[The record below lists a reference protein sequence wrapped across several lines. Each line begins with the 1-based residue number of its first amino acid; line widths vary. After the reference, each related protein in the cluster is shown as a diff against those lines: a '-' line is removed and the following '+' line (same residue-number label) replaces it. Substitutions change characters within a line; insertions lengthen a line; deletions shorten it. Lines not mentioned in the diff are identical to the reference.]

1 MAGFPSGRGA
11 LCYGLCVACQGRA
24 STAQPGI
31 RPGCERHA
39 SLETEESALKA
50 ESSAST
56 ADDYQNLFDLA
67 PVSLWLEDYSDLKR
81 HLDGLRAAGIVDLRA
96 HLHRHPDE
104 VARCSSLM
112 RIVNVNRRTLEL
124 YGARDL
130 ADLVGNLHKVFR
142 DDMFEQHVEELVDL
156 WQGCGVFGGQS
167 VNYTLDGQRLDIQL
181 SGRVLPGHEQHWD
194 RVLLSIDDITQR
206 QRAERELRNSQQ
218 YALGLFEHSPV
229 SLWVEDFS
237 AVKVLLDEVR
247 AAGITDFRTFL
258 NVHPDF
264 IARCMQEIRVID
276 VNQQTLLMFS
286 APSKPVLLS
295 RLGDVFRDDMQR
307 HFAEQLVDLWNE
319 KLWQQREVVNYALDG
334 RQVDVY
340 MQWSVF
346 PGHEAEW
353 DQVLVSL
360 TDITARKKAEA
371 YVEFLGKHDVLTK
384 LYNRA
389 YYEDELARLGR
400 KGPWPVSVIAV
411 DLNGLKQINDN
422 LGHGDGDALLRR
434 AGEVL
439 KKAVGDGFCIARV
452 GGDEFMVLLPDRDE
466 HATASIVAQIEQV
479 VELNNQ
485 FYPGA
490 ALNFAIGAAT
500 CAVGERLTDTVK
512 QADARMYAA
521 KRAYYEKLRAER
533 ELRRS

>member
-1 MAGFPSGRGA
+1 M
-11 LCYGLCVACQGRA
+11 
-24 STAQPGI
+24 
-31 RPGCERHA
+31 
-39 SLETEESALKA
+39 KA

-56 ADDYQNLFDLA
+56 VDDYQNLFDLA

-96 HLHRHPDE
+96 HLHGHPDE

-130 ADLVGNLHKVFR
+130 GDLVGNLDKVFR
-142 DDMFEQHVEELVDL
+142 DDMFEQHVEELVQL
-156 WQGCGVFGGQS
+156 WEGKGTFSGQS

-206 QRAERELRNSQQ
+206 ERAERELRNSRQ
-218 YALGLFEHSPV
+218 YAVGLFEHSPV

-237 AVKVLLDEVR
+237 AVKVLIDEVR

-264 IARCMQEIRVID
+264 VARCMQEIRVMD

-286 APSKPVLLS
+286 APSKAVLYS
-295 RLGDVFRDDMQR
+295 RLGDVFRDDMQQ

-319 KLWQQREVVNYALDG
+319 KLWQQREIVNYALDG
-334 RQVDVY
+334 RHVDVF

-422 LGHGDGDALLRR
+422 LGHADGDALLRR

-439 KKAVGDGFCIARV
+439 KKAVGDGFCVARV

-466 HATASIVAQIEQV
+466 HAAASVVAQIEQV

-490 ALNFAIGAAT
+490 ALNFAIGSAT
-500 CAVGERLTDTVK
+500 CAMGERLTDTVK

-533 ELRRS
+533 ERRRG